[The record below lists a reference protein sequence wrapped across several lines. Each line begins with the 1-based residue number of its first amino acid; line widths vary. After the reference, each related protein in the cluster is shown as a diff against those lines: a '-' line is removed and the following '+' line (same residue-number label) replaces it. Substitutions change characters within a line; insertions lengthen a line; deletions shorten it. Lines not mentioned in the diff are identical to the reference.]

1 MTSDTGRDAASG
13 SPSSAAQELL
23 AHISAA
29 DRGGLGERMGME
41 WMEVTPARVMARI
54 PVAGNTQP
62 FGLLHGGA
70 SAVLAES
77 VGSVLANLN
86 AGPGRFAVGIELS
99 CAHHR
104 SARDGYVTAVA
115 TPVSVGR
122 SLVTSDIIVS
132 DDQGRRICS
141 ARLTCFLRDAEGA
154 GAPDAEGTPRRP

>member
-1 MTSDTGRDAASG
+1 MVDDTDTGPHDS
-13 SPSSAAQELL
+13 EVL

-41 WMEVTPARVMARI
+41 WLETTPERVVARI

-86 AGPGRFAVGIELS
+86 AGSGRYAVGIELS
-99 CAHHR
+99 CSHHR
-104 SARDGYVTAVA
+104 SARDGWVTAVA
-115 TPVSVGR
+115 TPLAVGR
-122 SLVTSDIIVS
+122 TLITAHIVVS
-132 DDQGRRICS
+132 DDDGRPVCT
-141 ARLTCFLRDAEGA
+141 ARLTCFLRDSPTEAAPPA
-154 GAPDAEGTPRRP
+154 GRAAT